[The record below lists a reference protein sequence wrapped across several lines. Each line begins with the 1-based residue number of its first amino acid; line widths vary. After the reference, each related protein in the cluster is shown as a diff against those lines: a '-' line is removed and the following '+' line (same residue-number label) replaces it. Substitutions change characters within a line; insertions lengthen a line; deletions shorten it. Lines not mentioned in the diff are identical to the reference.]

1 MKDQLALVKNVYNE
15 VVFLFDKKRAETA
28 GIFLE
33 NSNNCYVVNKYN
45 YSNISRRGK
54 FNNEKLE
61 E

>member
-1 MKDQLALVKNVYNE
+1 MVKNVYNE
-15 VVFLFDKKRAETA
+15 VVFLFDNKRVENA

-45 YSNISRRGK
+45 YSNISNRGK